1 MRHEFLMFVAMRISS
16 RCELYPKRTTQ
27 KYKLKYNKLQMK
39 SFLPSSIILYFHHH
53 HHLSQVLLLM
63 SLIKYSKCT
72 YQTFSTSHIGSARG
86 LQTSFSSREWQGCSL
101 SPWCRSSASAGRSPP
116 PSGPRTA
123 PAGRLHSPHTWK
135 WSRSKPGDILT

>member
-1 MRHEFLMFVAMRISS
+1 
-16 RCELYPKRTTQ
+16 
-27 KYKLKYNKLQMK
+27 MK

-53 HHLSQVLLLM
+53 HHLSPLLLM
-63 SLIKYSKCT
+63 SLIKYSECT

-101 SPWCRSSASAGRSPP
+101 SPWCRSSGSAERFPP

-135 WSRSKPGDILT
+135 WSRSVKTWRHFDRTIETVTDIVSILILRIQEEMERG